1 VSAGAK
7 FERKGVFMDGV
18 IGSLE
23 SSGGY
28 AIILGA
34 VVVGFF
40 LLAREWMAQQAKRS
54 AEEIERERA
63 NTDAY
68 RALVETVTGAL
79 QGNTVALTRLVDMI
93 QPMQETLGRIDRHLI
108 QTAKPVKGEAR
119 DA

>member
-1 VSAGAK
+1 
-7 FERKGVFMDGV
+7 MDGV

-54 AEEIERERA
+54 MDEVERERA
-63 NTDAY
+63 NANAY
-68 RALVETVTGAL
+68 RGLAEQVTNAL

-108 QTAKPVKGEAR
+108 QTGKSTKKEPS